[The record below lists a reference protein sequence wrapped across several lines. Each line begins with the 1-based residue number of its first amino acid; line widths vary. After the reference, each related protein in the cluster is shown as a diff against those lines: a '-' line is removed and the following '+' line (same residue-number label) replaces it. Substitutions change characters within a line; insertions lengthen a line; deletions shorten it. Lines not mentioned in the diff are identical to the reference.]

1 MLVTKVAADAFKTAW
16 KKKKT
21 IIKTSRATGDLIG
34 NKIVNNVTGTVS
46 WSAMDTY

>member
-1 MLVTKVAADAFKTAW
+1 MRLKLLE
-16 KKKKT
+16 KKT
-21 IIKTSRATGDLIG
+21 ILKTARATGDLTG

>member
-16 KKKKT
+16 EKKT
-21 IIKTSRATGDLIG
+21 ILKTAPATGDLIG